1 MGDSLAYFML
11 DLGSAKT
18 LKDRNGCGKIP
29 TKSGGKHEPTRTYRG
44 FRSSEI
50 YRLIPDARPW
60 SEVAAFHCRHR
71 ADRRQFLGLPGVS
84 RYPPLPAV
92 FRERQS
98 RRNGCRLGFKL
109 GRFQRWNLAHRAAG
123 LRMVKRVMDAYGR
136 RQQREKSG
144 IEKYAR
150 TSSANISRAQE
161 PSTRICTASRR
172 R

>member
-18 LKDRNGCGKIP
+18 LKDCDGCENIP
-29 TKSGGKHEPTRTYRG
+29 IQPRREHEHTRTYRG

-71 ADRRQFLGLPGVS
+71 ADRQQFLGLPGVS

-109 GRFQRWNLAHRAAG
+109 GRFQRRNFSHRAAR
-123 LRMVKRVMDAYGR
+123 LRMGQRAMDTHDRGNSGR
-136 RQQREKSG
+136 RAG
-144 IEKYAR
+144 
-150 TSSANISRAQE
+150 
-161 PSTRICTASRR
+161 
-172 R
+172 